1 MVFWGN
7 FGAGLCWG
15 NVSAKDASGASAFPL
30 SRCVVYQQE
39 GFGMGIG
46 WNSTMHKAKL
56 LYSFGI
62 FGVSTLD
69 SKDFAW
75 LKPCTQWL
83 DWLLGGSF
91 ILCLKNRSYPNPFGS
106 LLTLSQQ
113 STNGLF
119 VTGKSEN
126 WTRFVFIFPYV
137 HIFSYIFP
145 LLYIYFSR
153 WFSRTRGEFLNSRW
167 KPGRFTGSWLSWR
180 DGEPGEWEAQWAVQH
195 GSWLK
200 PPYGLAV
207 KIGEHPMTGI
217 EIP

>member
-1 MVFWGN
+1 MIYWGN
-7 FGAGLCWG
+7 FGAGLCC
-15 NVSAKDASGASAFPL
+15 NVSAVQDASGASAFPL
-30 SRCVVYQQE
+30 CRCVVYQQE

-46 WNSTMHKAKL
+46 WNSTMQKAKL

-91 ILCLKNRSYPNPFGS
+91 ILCLKNHSYPNPFGS

-113 STNGLF
+113 STNGL

-126 WTRFVFIFPYV
+126 WTPCFYFSIYSSIFIYFHIFPHYFTS
-137 HIFSYIFP
+137 IFHDFP
-145 LLYIYFSR
+145 
-153 WFSRTRGEFLNSRW
+153 SRTTRSFWS
-167 KPGRFTGSWLSWR
+167 PGGFTRPLHW
-180 DGEPGEWEAQWAVQH
+180 V
-195 GSWLK
+195 
-200 PPYGLAV
+200 LAV
-207 KIGEHPMTGI
+207 LKGWGARGVRGSVGCPAWVQ
-217 EIP
+217 